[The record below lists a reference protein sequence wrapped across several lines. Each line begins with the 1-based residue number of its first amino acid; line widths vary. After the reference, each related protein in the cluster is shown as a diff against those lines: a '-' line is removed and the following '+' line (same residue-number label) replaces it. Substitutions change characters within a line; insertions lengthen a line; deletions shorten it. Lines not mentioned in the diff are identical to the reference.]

1 VLASGLDSL
10 RLTLHVLAASIWVG
24 GQIVLVGL
32 EGGPRGQARRGGR
45 GGFGGRAPR
54 PGHIEGALAV
64 WGSVAGLAS
73 KAALAMGIL
82 VAG

>member
-1 VLASGLDSL
+1 VAKLVVVAAAGLG
-10 RLTLHVLAASIWVG
+10 A
-24 GQIVLVGL
+24 
-32 EGGPRGQARRGGR
+32 
-45 GGFGGRAPR
+45 RAPR